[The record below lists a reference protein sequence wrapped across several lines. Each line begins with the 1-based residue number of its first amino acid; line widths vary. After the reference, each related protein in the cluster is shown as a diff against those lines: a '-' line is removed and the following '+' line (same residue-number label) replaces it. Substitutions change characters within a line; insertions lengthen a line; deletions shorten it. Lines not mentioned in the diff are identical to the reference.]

1 MVASQAGSR
10 DAGFAQQ
17 LILSTGA
24 AHQHGLLT
32 LRPCNRAAQSVNELP
47 NI

>member
-1 MVASQAGSR
+1 MVASEAGSR
-10 DAGFAQQ
+10 DASFAPQPT
-17 LILSTGA
+17 ISTAA
-24 AHQHGLLT
+24 AHQHRLFT